1 MSLRFTKMHGAGN
14 DFVVL
19 DLRDG
24 QAPPDPDTCA
34 RIADRHR
41 GVGCDQLLTIEA
53 PREPGSVAS
62 YRIWNADGS
71 PSGQC
76 GNGARCIAAWL
87 VRDGAAPSH
96 AEFAID
102 SPSRTHR
109 VEARDDGGF
118 TVDMGEPR
126 FAPDE
131 IPLAG
136 FSRAQDD
143 YVVQLANGERIEHL
157 RFGAVSMG
165 NPHAVIEVADV
176 DDADV
181 ARIGPALQR
190 HAAFPDSANIGFA
203 QVVSPGHI
211 RLRVYERGV
220 GETLACGSGACAAVA
235 VLAARGRVDGEREV
249 IVDLPG
255 GRLRIRHDRQ
265 AGTISMGGPAAFVF
279 EATMQQQG
287 SGA

>member
-1 MSLRFTKMHGAGN
+1 MPLHFTKMHGAGN

-24 QAPPDPDTCA
+24 QSPPDPATCA

-41 GVGCDQLLTIEA
+41 GVGCDQLLTVES
-53 PREPGSVAS
+53 PREAGSIAS

-87 VRDGAAPSH
+87 VRDGAAPGQG
-96 AEFAID
+96 EFTID
-102 SPSRTHR
+102 SPSRTHC
-109 VEARDDGGF
+109 VAAHGDGGF
-118 TVDMGEPR
+118 TVEMGAPR
-126 FAPDE
+126 FEPAE

-136 FSRAQDD
+136 FAHMQDD

-165 NPHAVIEVADV
+165 NPHAVVEVSDV
-176 DDADV
+176 DAADV

-190 HAAFPDSANIGFA
+190 HAAFPASANVGFA
-203 QVVSPGHI
+203 QVLSPGHI

-235 VLAARGRVDGEREV
+235 VLAARGRVDGDREV

-255 GRLRIRHDRQ
+255 GRLRIRQDRQ
-265 AGTISMGGPAAFVF
+265 AGTMSMGGPAAFVF
-279 EATMQQQG
+279 EGTMQQG

>member
-1 MSLRFTKMHGAGN
+1 MLRFTKMHGAGN

-19 DLRDG
+19 DLRNG
-24 QAPPDPDTCA
+24 QSPPDPATCA

-41 GVGCDQLLTIEA
+41 GVGCDQLLTVEA
-53 PREPGSVAS
+53 PREAGSVAS

-87 VRDGAAPSH
+87 VRDGAAP
-96 AEFAID
+96 AQGDFAID
-102 SPSRTHR
+102 SPATTHR
-109 VEARDDGGF
+109 VVHDGDGGF
-118 TVDMGEPR
+118 VIDMGKPQ
-126 FAPDE
+126 FAPAD

-136 FSRAQDD
+136 FLQAQDD
-143 YVVQLANGERIEHL
+143 YVIQLAHGERIEHL
-157 RFGAVSMG
+157 RLGAVSMG
-165 NPHAVIEVADV
+165 NPHALIEVADV
-176 DDADV
+176 DAADV

-190 HAAFPDSANIGFA
+190 HAAFPQSVNVGFA
-203 QVVSPGHI
+203 QVLSPSHL
-211 RLRVYERGV
+211 RLRVFERGV

-235 VLAARGRVDGEREV
+235 VLVARGRLDGDREV
-249 IVDLPG
+249 EVDLPG
-255 GRLRIRHDRQ
+255 GRLRIRYDRV

-279 EATMQQQG
+279 EATMQEG

>member
-1 MSLRFTKMHGAGN
+1 MHGAGN

-34 RIADRHR
+34 RIADRHM
-41 GVGCDQLLTIEA
+41 GVGCDQLLTVEA
-53 PREPGSVAS
+53 PRNAGSVAS

-87 VRDGAAPSH
+87 VRDGAAPAH
-96 AEFAID
+96 GEFAID

-118 TVDMGEPR
+118 TEPR

-176 DDADV
+176 DAADV

-190 HAAFPDSANIGFA
+190 HAAFPDSANI
-203 QVVSPGHI
+203 
-211 RLRVYERGV
+211 
-220 GETLACGSGACAAVA
+220 
-235 VLAARGRVDGEREV
+235 
-249 IVDLPG
+249 
-255 GRLRIRHDRQ
+255 
-265 AGTISMGGPAAFVF
+265 
-279 EATMQQQG
+279 
-287 SGA
+287 

>member
-1 MSLRFTKMHGAGN
+1 MLRFTKMHGAGN

-19 DLRDG
+19 DLRNG
-24 QAPPDPDTCA
+24 QSPPDPGTCA

-41 GVGCDQLLTIEA
+41 GVGCDQLLTVEP
-53 PREPGSVAS
+53 PREGGSVAS

-87 VRDGAAPSH
+87 VRDGAAPAH
-96 AEFAID
+96 GDFAID
-102 SPSRTHR
+102 SPGTTHR
-109 VEARDDGGF
+109 VAHGGDGGF
-118 TVDMGEPR
+118 IIDMGKPR

-136 FSRAQDD
+136 FPQAQDD
-143 YVVQLANGERIEHL
+143 YVVQLAHGERIEYL

-176 DDADV
+176 DAADV
-181 ARIGPALQR
+181 ARIGSALQR
-190 HAAFPDSANIGFA
+190 HAAFPHSVNVGFA
-203 QVVSPGHI
+203 HVLSPGHI

-235 VLAARGRVDGEREV
+235 VLVARGRLDGDREV
-249 IVDLPG
+249 AVDLPG
-255 GRLRIRHDRQ
+255 GRLRIRYDRH

-279 EATMQQQG
+279 EATMQQG
-287 SGA
+287 SSA